1 VQTPWPEIHIERE
14 VFAMAQALSFRE
26 IQVSARD
33 ITIRKIELKDLWQ
46 ALREG
51 YGDFIAKPSHFV
63 FLALVYPLFAL
74 LLTLFLQGGNLLHL
88 AFPMVVGCTFLG
100 PLVSILLFEVSRL
113 RERGQTVTWNSAFD
127 FVHTSAFAPI
137 LALSVVMMLLYLGW
151 LFMAQLIWFGLFGAD
166 PPVSIADFANQV
178 LTTRRGGALIVY
190 GTAVGFFFAV
200 AAFSISVVG
209 FPLLLDKP
217 ATAVTAASASVSA
230 VIANPRVMAVW
241 GLMVVALLLVGA
253 IPFLI
258 GLTVVL
264 PVLGHATWHLYRK
277 LVVP

>member
-1 VQTPWPEIHIERE
+1 
-14 VFAMAQALSFRE
+14 MAHELSFRE
-26 IQVSARD
+26 MQVSVSD
-33 ITIRKIELKDLWQ
+33 IAVRKIELKDLWQ
-46 ALREG
+46 ALKEG

-63 FLALVYPLFAL
+63 FLAIVYPLFAL
-74 LLTLFLQGGNLLHL
+74 LLTLFLLGYNLLHL

-100 PLVSILLFEVSRL
+100 PLVSIILFEVSRL
-113 RERGQTVTWNSAFD
+113 RERGQTVKWNSAFD

-151 LFMAQLIWFGLFGAD
+151 LFMAQHIWFGLFGAD
-166 PPVSIADFANQV
+166 PPVSITDFANLV
-178 LTTRRGGALIVY
+178 LTTRRGGALVVY
-190 GTAVGFFFAV
+190 GTAVGFLFAV

-217 ATAVTAASASVSA
+217 ATAITAASASIKA
-230 VIANPRVMAVW
+230 VFANPRVMAVW
-241 GLMVVALLLVGA
+241 GLMVVVLLLVGA